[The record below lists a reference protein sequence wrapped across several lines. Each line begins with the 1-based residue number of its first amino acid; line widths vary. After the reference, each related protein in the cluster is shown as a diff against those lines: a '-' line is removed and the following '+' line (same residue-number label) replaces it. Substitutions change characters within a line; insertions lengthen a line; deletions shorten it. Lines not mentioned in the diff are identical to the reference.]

1 MSARNEYLDIVDQED
16 RIIGKASRAEIHGDP
31 RKIHRVAHVLL
42 FNSRG
47 ELFLQKRSYLKDVQP
62 GKWDTSMGGHLDA
75 GEDYETAAR
84 REMEEE
90 LGVRVV
96 KLEYLYKYRHG
107 NDYETEYVTSYACR
121 WDGPVRTCPQ
131 EIEEGR
137 FWKLE
142 EIDAAPKVQFT
153 PNFLEELE
161 RYRNLN
167 QK

>member
-1 MSARNEYLDIVDQED
+1 MASKTEYLDIVDHDD
-16 RIIGKASRAEIHGDP
+16 RVIGRGSREEIHGDP
-31 RKIHRVAHVLL
+31 KKIHRVAHVLL

-62 GKWDTSMGGHLDA
+62 GKWDTSVGGHLDA

-84 REMEEE
+84 REMVEE

-96 KLEYLYKYRHG
+96 TLKYLYKYRHG
-107 NDYETEYVTSYACR
+107 NDYETEYVTSYSCR
-121 WDGPVRTCPQ
+121 WDGAVKTCPQ

-142 EIDAAPKVQFT
+142 EIDAAPAGQFT

-161 RYRNLN
+161 RFRNRE
-167 QK
+167 